1 MQSKPT
7 IQAVIFD
14 MGGVILRTEDRMPRA
29 ALAALNGMQYEAL
42 DEAVFGSETA
52 RRATLGEISEE
63 EHWQAVARRFG
74 LSPEALATFRE
85 QFWAGDRVDSRLV
98 EMIEA
103 LRPARKTA
111 LLSNAWP
118 GARQTLVNSYG
129 IGNIFDVWVFSSEVG
144 LAKPD
149 ERIYRLTLDE
159 LKTEPQDALFVD
171 DFAANIEAAQKV
183 GMQTI
188 HFRTFEQFHVDFQT
202 LIE

>member
-85 QFWAGDRVDSRLV
+85 QFWAGDRVDARLV